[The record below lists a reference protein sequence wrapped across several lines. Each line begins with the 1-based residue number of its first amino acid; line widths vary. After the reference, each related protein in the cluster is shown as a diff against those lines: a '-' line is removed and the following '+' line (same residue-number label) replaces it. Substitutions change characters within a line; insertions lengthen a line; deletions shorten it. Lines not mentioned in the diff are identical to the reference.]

1 LWFNGR
7 TETCRY
13 REDFL
18 TDARVERRLAAVLA
32 ADVSGYSRLM
42 GRDEERTLAG
52 LKEVR
57 ASLVDPTVAA
67 HHGRIV
73 KTTGDG
79 LLVEFASAVDAARC
93 GVEVQRG
100 MAAQNVN
107 IPQDTRIEFRIGIHV
122 GDIIID
128 DNDIFG
134 DGVNIAARLEGI
146 AEAGGI
152 CISRQVL
159 DQIEG
164 KLQLA
169 FREMGPQNLKNIARP
184 IEVFAIEVDGT
195 GGSPGQSN
203 PNQEIKYC
211 RTPDGVRLAY
221 AMSGSG
227 PPLVKA
233 ANWMNHLEY
242 DWVSPVWRHA
252 LRGLS
257 RDHTLIRYDARGNG
271 MSDWDVDE
279 VSLDAWVS
287 DLETVV
293 DTAGVERFPLV
304 GISQGCAVAVSY
316 AVRHPERVSHLLLYG
331 GFALGAKKRAPQE
344 KEKRDA
350 MTTLMRLGW
359 GADNPSF
366 RQMFTGLFIPGAT
379 QEQAASFNELQRR
392 TTSPECAARYFDT
405 VGDIDITDLLAK
417 VTAKTL
423 VMHVRG
429 DLVAPI
435 EAGRALAA
443 GIPGARFVA
452 FQGQNHLFL
461 EKEQASDRFF
471 EEIKLFL
478 GR

>member
-1 LWFNGR
+1 MP
-7 TETCRY
+7 EM
-13 REDFL
+13 
-18 TDARVERRLAAVLA
+18 RVERRLAAILA
-32 ADVSGYSRLM
+32 ADVAGYSRLM
-42 GRDEERTLAG
+42 GVDEEGTLAA
-52 LKEVR
+52 LTAYRCE
-57 ASLVDPTVAA
+57 LIDPKITE
-67 HHGRIV
+67 HRGRIV

-79 LLVEFASAVDAARC
+79 ALVEFASAVDAVRC
-93 GVEVQRG
+93 AMEIQCV
-100 MAAQNVN
+100 MAERNAA
-107 IPQDTRIEFRIGIHV
+107 IAKDRRIEFRMGINV
-122 GDIIID
+122 GDVIID
-128 DNDIFG
+128 EGDIYG

-152 CISRQVL
+152 CISRQAF
-159 DQIEG
+159 DQIDG

-169 FREMGPQNLKNIARP
+169 LREMGPQNLKNITKP
-184 IEVFAIEVDGT
+184 IEVFAVEVDRA
-195 GGSPGQSN
+195 GGSPGQSK

-242 DWVSPVWRHA
+242 DWESPVWRHVF
-252 LRGLS
+252 RGLS
-257 RDHTLIRYDARGNG
+257 RNYTLIRYDARGNG

-279 VSLDAWVS
+279 LSLDAWVS

-293 DTAGVERFPLV
+293 DAARVERFPLI
-304 GISQGCAVAVSY
+304 GISQGCALAVSY
-316 AVRHPERVSHLLLYG
+316 AVRHPERISHLLLYG
-331 GFALGAKKRAPQE
+331 GFALGGKKREPQE
-344 KEKRDA
+344 KEKRNA

-366 RQMFTGLFIPGAT
+366 RQIFTGQFIPGGT

-429 DLVAPI
+429 DLVNPI

-452 FQGQNHLFL
+452 LQGQNHLFL
-461 EKEQASDRFF
+461 EKEPASQRFF

-478 GR
+478 G

>member
-1 LWFNGR
+1 MV
-7 TETCRY
+7 E
-13 REDFL
+13 
-18 TDARVERRLAAVLA
+18 ARVERRLAAILA
-32 ADVSGYSRLM
+32 ADVAGYSRLM
-42 GRDEERTLAG
+42 GVDEEGTLAA
-52 LKEVR
+52 LKAHRSE
-57 ASLVDPTVAA
+57 LIDPKVAENR
-67 HHGRIV
+67 GRIV

-79 LLVEFASAVDAARC
+79 ALVEFASAVDAVRC
-93 GVEVQRG
+93 AMDIQRT
-100 MAAQNVN
+100 MTERNTN
-107 IPQDTRIEFRIGIHV
+107 ISEERRLKFRMGINV
-122 GDIIID
+122 GDVII
-128 DNDIFG
+128 NEGDIYG
-134 DGVNIAARLEGI
+134 EAVNIAARLEGI

-152 CISRQVL
+152 CISDNAYR
-159 DQIEG
+159 QIEG
-164 KLQLA
+164 KLQYA
-169 FREMGPQNLKNIARP
+169 FREMGLQNLKNIAKP
-184 IEVFAIEVDGT
+184 IEAFAVEVGEP
-195 GGSPGQSN
+195 GVRSPSQSK
-203 PNQEIKYC
+203 PSQEIKYC

-221 AMSGSG
+221 AISGSR
-227 PPLVKA
+227 PPLVKS

-242 DWVSPVWRHA
+242 DWESPVWRHVF
-252 LRGLS
+252 RGLS

-293 DTAGVERFPLV
+293 DAARVERFPLL

-331 GFALGAKKRAPQE
+331 GFALGGNRRAPQE
-344 KEKRDA
+344 KEKRNA
-350 MTTLMRLGW
+350 MGTLMRLGW

-366 RQMFTGLFIPGAT
+366 RQMFTGLFTPSAT

-392 TTSPECAARYFDT
+392 TTSPECAARYFDV

-429 DLVAPI
+429 DLVCPI
-435 EAGRALAA
+435 EAGRALAV

-452 FQGQNHLFL
+452 LQGQNHLFQ
-461 EKEQASDRFF
+461 EQEQASQRFF

-478 GR
+478 GS